1 MGVSM
6 GKTGRSE
13 VSEINMTP
21 MIDVLLVLL
30 VIFMVAQPLLQ
41 KSIDLQLPQ
50 ENKDKQPVAP
60 TTQIV
65 MEISPGP
72 VIRIN
77 SQPVPAAQLEAKLR
91 EVYTGRPDKII
102 FVKADPN
109 VIYQDVINS
118 LDAARGAGVRVIGA
132 VLGDNPMAS
141 GPAPAA
147 AATP

>member
-6 GKTGRSE
+6 GNTGRSE

-50 ENKDKQPVAP
+50 ENKDKQNNAP
-60 TTQIV
+60 STQIV
-65 MEISPGP
+65 MEITPGP
-72 VIRIN
+72 QIRIN
-77 SQPVPAAQLEAKLR
+77 NQPVSVAGLEAKLR

-132 VLGDNPMAS
+132 VLAGDSMAS
-141 GPAPAA
+141 AGSVPP
-147 AATP
+147 ATP